1 MNLPC
6 KDLPLIELRQIYKR
20 FGRNVVLDGL
30 DLVVYASDALAVI
43 GPSGTGKSTVLRIMC
58 GLLMPDAG
66 EIYILGKRV
75 EPADILIGKHGLQMG
90 IVFQNAALFDS
101 LTVAENVGFYLLEH
115 SRLPRKQILELVE
128 AALEKVGL
136 VGVSDRYPSELSG
149 GQRKRVSFAR
159 AIIDDPTVTEKPYK
173 LLLYD
178 EPTAGLDP
186 VASTVVEDLMTSLRT
201 AENVC
206 DSFVVVTHQHS
217 TIRRTA
223 QRLVLLYQ
231 GRIRYAGK
239 VEEIDQ
245 SDDPFVQ
252 QFFSGSTDG
261 PMQIVAKD

>member
-6 KDLPLIELRQIYKR
+6 QNAPLLELRGIHKR
-20 FGRNVVLDGL
+20 FGNHVILDSL
-30 DLVVYASDALAVI
+30 DLVVYANDALAII

-58 GLLMPDAG
+58 GLLAPDAG
-66 EIYILGKRV
+66 EIYIQGKRV
-75 EPADILIGKHGLQMG
+75 DPADIHAGNHGLQIG

-101 LTVAENVGFYLLEH
+101 LTVAENVGFYLIEH
-115 SRLPRKQILELVE
+115 SRLPKNKILELVE
-128 AALEKVGL
+128 ETLAKVGL

-149 GQRKRVSFAR
+149 GMRKRVSFAR
-159 AIIDDPTVTEKPYK
+159 AIIDDPTIADKPRK

-186 VASTVVEDLMTSLRT
+186 VASTVVEDLMTSLKST
-201 AENVC
+201 QNVC

-231 GRIRYAGK
+231 GKIRYAGS
-239 VEEIDQ
+239 VADIDGT
-245 SDDPFVQ
+245 DDPYIT
-252 QFFSGSTDG
+252 QFFSGSTQG
-261 PMQIVAKD
+261 PMEILVRD